1 MKKLEKLKAS
11 KMDNISKV
19 NGLNLSQEST
29 EDLNLLLKNELY
41 IDIDSEFAKE
51 IEEELLSR

>member
-1 MKKLEKLKAS
+1 
-11 KMDNISKV
+11 MDNISKV